1 MTREES
7 TQAKDDRD
15 VRRGKLS
22 LASIA
27 TAAVASF
34 LPPIIAFA
42 IDWYLWTDVPTYTL
56 FYPAIFLSAWRGD
69 YRTGVVSTLLSAALV
84 WYFIVPPSGMFAK
97 PDPRYAVT
105 ATVFIANGVLVSF
118 LFERIRRANRAA
130 GTALAAAARTNDELR
145 RAVAERQVFAALIE
159 NSSDF
164 IAIASPTGTPTYIN
178 PAGRR
183 MVGFPPDVPLESTAL
198 PDYYPPELRGFAR
211 DVILSAVNEHGGWE
225 GETRFKHWQ
234 TGQSIPVWDT
244 HFLIREPETQRIL
257 GIGSVTRDMSAPGRA
272 RAELEATNQ
281 RLETTMTKL
290 EEAQRVAHLGS
301 WSLDLERD
309 VLEWS
314 DELFRIFGREPGEP
328 VPRLRNHT
336 KVYTPESAT
345 ALEGALAKM
354 KRDGEPFELDLELIR
369 PDGSTRWI
377 SSRATAKR
385 NDAGKVVRITGTAQD
400 ITELRRLQILREE
413 WVSVIAHDLR
423 QPIGIIHMAAD
434 LLPELH
440 RGDLNDAESGIIHR
454 IGSAARH
461 LSRMVDDMLDASRI
475 EAHRLS
481 LERTWV
487 DPASLVHDA
496 VGNASHM
503 AADVEMRVSTDH
515 DLPQVFV
522 DPERIEQILS
532 NLISNAIKYGEKES
546 GIDIRVSGGPGQVE
560 IVVANR
566 GHGIPPEEIPTLFNR
581 FERSKSTRRS
591 NVEGL
596 GLGLYIARGL
606 VNAHGGRIW
615 CISVPNETTEFHFT
629 LPTHAALVFE
639 AA

>member
-27 TAAVASF
+27 TAAGASF

-272 RAELEATNQ
+272 RAELEEQHA
-281 RLETTMTKL
+281 LPL
-290 EEAQRVAHLGS
+290 AEA
-301 WSLDLERD
+301 
-309 VLEWS
+309 
-314 DELFRIFGREPGEP
+314 EP
-328 VPRLRNHT
+328 
-336 KVYTPESAT
+336 
-345 ALEGALAKM
+345 
-354 KRDGEPFELDLELIR
+354 
-369 PDGSTRWI
+369 
-377 SSRATAKR
+377 
-385 NDAGKVVRITGTAQD
+385 
-400 ITELRRLQILREE
+400 
-413 WVSVIAHDLR
+413 
-423 QPIGIIHMAAD
+423 
-434 LLPELH
+434 
-440 RGDLNDAESGIIHR
+440 
-454 IGSAARH
+454 
-461 LSRMVDDMLDASRI
+461 
-475 EAHRLS
+475 
-481 LERTWV
+481 
-487 DPASLVHDA
+487 A
-496 VGNASHM
+496 VGDRETM
-503 AADVEMRVSTDH
+503 
-515 DLPQVFV
+515 LP
-522 DPERIEQILS
+522 
-532 NLISNAIKYGEKES
+532 
-546 GIDIRVSGGPGQVE
+546 
-560 IVVANR
+560 
-566 GHGIPPEEIPTLFNR
+566 
-581 FERSKSTRRS
+581 
-591 NVEGL
+591 
-596 GLGLYIARGL
+596 
-606 VNAHGGRIW
+606 
-615 CISVPNETTEFHFT
+615 
-629 LPTHAALVFE
+629 
-639 AA
+639 